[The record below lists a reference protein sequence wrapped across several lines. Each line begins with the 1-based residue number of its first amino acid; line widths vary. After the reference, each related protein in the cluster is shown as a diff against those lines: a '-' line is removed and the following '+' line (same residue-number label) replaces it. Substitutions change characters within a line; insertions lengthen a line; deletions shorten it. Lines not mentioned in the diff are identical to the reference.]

1 MAGHKLLPAF
11 LDMIT
16 LFGALF
22 GSIGSGMLLALV
34 ARNDG
39 FKMFYRRGNGGKH
52 MRAVV
57 FGCFL
62 SGLFVLKKIN
72 FLNGIPTFV
81 GLSAL
86 PYLFFSLQNQSQI
99 CPFQTLHILGGIRV
113 FSLRFES
120 SQLLFLA
127 LDRLIIAI
135 ENTSRH
141 APKNSSVN
149 MNLAFS
155 ASADNGVVAFSGL
168 AK

>member
-1 MAGHKLLPAF
+1 MPGHNYLFQPSKLIWHRVNSLNNPELIKVAMAGHKLLPAF

-22 GSIGSGMLLALV
+22 GSIGSGMLLALF

-72 FLNGIPTFV
+72 F
-81 GLSAL
+81 
-86 PYLFFSLQNQSQI
+86 
-99 CPFQTLHILGGIRV
+99 
-113 FSLRFES
+113 
-120 SQLLFLA
+120 
-127 LDRLIIAI
+127 
-135 ENTSRH
+135 
-141 APKNSSVN
+141 
-149 MNLAFS
+149 
-155 ASADNGVVAFSGL
+155 
-168 AK
+168 